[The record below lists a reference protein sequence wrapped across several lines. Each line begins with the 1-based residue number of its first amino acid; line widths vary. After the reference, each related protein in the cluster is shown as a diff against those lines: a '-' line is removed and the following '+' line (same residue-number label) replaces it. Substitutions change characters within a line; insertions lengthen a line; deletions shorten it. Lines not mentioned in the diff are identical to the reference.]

1 MGIINQ
7 ELCRLIKEAQG
18 DRGQNQFAQQ
28 CDISSSA
35 ITRIFTGTYVPSAK
49 TLKKISD
56 HAYNGITYEMLMNAA
71 GYLTQE
77 QQNKN
82 NPANNGEAENA
93 TFTIPEKYS
102 GIRVALNEGDK
113 NLNQDDIDDIIR
125 FINFT
130 ANKKQ

>member
-56 HAYNGITYEMLMNAA
+56 HAA

-113 NLNQDDIDDIIR
+113 NLNQDDIDDILR

>member
-1 MGIINQ
+1 M
-7 ELCRLIKEAQG
+7 G
-18 DRGQNQFAQQ
+18 DRSKTINPNFSKVLKSLRENQ
-28 CDISSSA
+28 
-35 ITRIFTGTYVPSAK
+35 G
-49 TLKKISD
+49 
-56 HAYNGITYEMLMNAA
+56 
-71 GYLTQE
+71 LTQL
-77 QQNKN
+77 QVGKIVNKGESTVRMWELRKSEPDHETMLLLANYFGVTVDFLLGRNEN

-93 TFTIPEKYS
+93 AFTIPEKYS